1 MLKAVKINPKVLE
14 YASEEIK
21 DNMVIVLS
29 AVCRSG
35 SALEFAS
42 ERLKNNEMIV
52 LTATKILNLLFNLPP
67 VILN

>member
-1 MLKAVKINPKVLE
+1 MLKAIKINPKVLE

-35 SALEFAS
+35 SGF
-42 ERLKNNEMIV
+42 R
-52 LTATKILNLLFNLPP
+52 KIKK
-67 VILN
+67 